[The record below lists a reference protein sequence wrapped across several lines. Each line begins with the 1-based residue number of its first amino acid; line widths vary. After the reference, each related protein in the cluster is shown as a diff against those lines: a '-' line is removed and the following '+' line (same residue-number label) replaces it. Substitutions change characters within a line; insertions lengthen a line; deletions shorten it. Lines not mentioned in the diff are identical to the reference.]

1 MYGIDGWNSIG
12 SFEVAGMC
20 WLGDRP
26 VARSA
31 KAIIEVECAERVAKT
46 ARLKSLRM
54 AQILLEADPC
64 VSFNEELDCSVLVA
78 VLARETK
85 RPRPES
91 SVGHHRLLDPGTTI
105 PFFPSKSN
113 DWKSALES
121 TCRNR

>member
-1 MYGIDGWNSIG
+1 MNGDMVHECMESMEQHRE
-12 SFEVAGMC
+12 FEVAGMC

-26 VARSA
+26 GARSA
-31 KAIIEVECAERVAKT
+31 KAVIEVECAERVAKT

-64 VSFNEELDCSVLVA
+64 VSFNEEIDCSVLVA

-91 SVGHHRLLDPGTTI
+91 SVGHHRLRDPSTTI
-105 PFFPSKSN
+105 SLFSIKV
-113 DWKSALES
+113 
-121 TCRNR
+121 

>member
-1 MYGIDGWNSIG
+1 MEQHRE
-12 SFEVAGMC
+12 FEVAGMC

-26 VARSA
+26 GARSA
-31 KAIIEVECAERVAKT
+31 KAVIEVERAERVAKT

-64 VSFNEELDCSVLVA
+64 VSFNEEIDCSVLVA

-91 SVGHHRLLDPGTTI
+91 SVGHHRLLDLGTLF
-105 PFFPSKSN
+105 PSLPSKSN
-113 DWKSALES
+113 DWQNAPES